1 MTQMPASEPPAVP
14 VKDRIVSQEAMLLGF
29 LAENTLPFTMVPKL
43 IELTKAMSADKTAL
57 SKLSMSRT
65 TASYKMRFGL
75 AKTIKDQLSE
85 EVQNTYFSLNTDEAT
100 NDASHKKILTIL
112 VSFFYEKGEVVV
124 RHLASISLESVTSSI
139 LFDCITEI
147 FQSKNLPWTRLMSVL
162 LDSCGVMWGEKSGLE
177 VRLRQGNAPHLLDID
192 DDSLHHVHNAS
203 KKITEQFDQFI
214 ETLFRDLFN
223 NLKWSPDLQ
232 SYMKELA
239 ELVGV
244 SFTMPERYVPTWW
257 LSVLNCDNDFL
268 NKKDAYALFYFLFIQ
283 STDDRS
289 LYKMDVDILLNGKND
304 KVKSRVKQ
312 IQAILRKKKLRM
324 DRKEKIE

>member
-1 MTQMPASEPPAVP
+1 MTTHLPSSSSPSLLLDFTWNKNKSSSILGSSSAHTSTSYGFAPIFKKAISMKQMPASEPPAVP

-162 LDSCGVMWGEKSGLE
+162 LDSCGVM
-177 VRLRQGNAPHLLDID
+177 
-192 DDSLHHVHNAS
+192 
-203 KKITEQFDQFI
+203 
-214 ETLFRDLFN
+214 
-223 NLKWSPDLQ
+223 
-232 SYMKELA
+232 
-239 ELVGV
+239 
-244 SFTMPERYVPTWW
+244 
-257 LSVLNCDNDFL
+257 
-268 NKKDAYALFYFLFIQ
+268 
-283 STDDRS
+283 
-289 LYKMDVDILLNGKND
+289 
-304 KVKSRVKQ
+304 
-312 IQAILRKKKLRM
+312 
-324 DRKEKIE
+324 

>member
-1 MTQMPASEPPAVP
+1 MTTHLPSSSSPSLLLDFTWNKNKSSSILGSSSTHTSTSYGFAPIFKKAISMKQMPASEPPAVP

-139 LFDCITEI
+139 LFDFITEI

-162 LDSCGVMWGEKSGLE
+162 LDSCGVM
-177 VRLRQGNAPHLLDID
+177 
-192 DDSLHHVHNAS
+192 
-203 KKITEQFDQFI
+203 
-214 ETLFRDLFN
+214 
-223 NLKWSPDLQ
+223 
-232 SYMKELA
+232 
-239 ELVGV
+239 
-244 SFTMPERYVPTWW
+244 
-257 LSVLNCDNDFL
+257 
-268 NKKDAYALFYFLFIQ
+268 
-283 STDDRS
+283 
-289 LYKMDVDILLNGKND
+289 
-304 KVKSRVKQ
+304 
-312 IQAILRKKKLRM
+312 
-324 DRKEKIE
+324 